1 MAVLAIPRLLHT
13 LGDDRF
19 GLLTLFWVLAGYFN
33 ILDLGLGRGLILAFS
48 RLRPLVDRDAI
59 SSTFWT
65 GMILLGAIGS
75 VLGAAIHILAEPLI
89 GLLGVAPSLRVEA
102 VGALRIVGWTMPTTL
117 LLPVLIALPTALQKQ
132 KGLSLLRI
140 PAGIASHLIPM
151 VMVAWTQ
158 DLRHLLWANLGLRL
172 VLVVA
177 HYALAVASHPIDWP
191 PRHLRTTGSM
201 LLASS
206 SWMMLTN
213 LLAPLLMNLDRLLI
227 SNTSGTG
234 SLASYAPAMDLA
246 MKVLTMVGVSMAV
259 LFPALGYQL
268 ANAPDQARRMYADGL
283 RSLAWW
289 APPLLVALASVAR
302 PALTIWLAPLHGV
315 PAGIFFSILLAG
327 VLAGIPGQL
336 SFAAVQASGDA
347 RRASFLHLVQTP
359 LYALAIWA
367 GLRWGGLV
375 AVAWIWS
382 ARHAFDSLGLHLL
395 AKRRGIRSDGDHAI
409 WIPLSLGIAAIGV
422 VSLLHE
428 VSPWYGLAFG
438 GALSMT
444 WIGIGLSIPSGRA
457 ALPAFARTSLARLG
471 LVVVP

>member
-1 MAVLAIPRLLHT
+1 MLLHS

-48 RLRPLVDRDAI
+48 RLRPLVDRDSI
-59 SSTFWT
+59 SSTFWS
-65 GMILLGAIGS
+65 GMVILGAIGT
-75 VLGAAIHILAEPLI
+75 VLGGAIHLFAEPLI
-89 GLLGVAPSLRVEA
+89 GLLGVAPALRTEA

-132 KGLSLLRI
+132 KGLSILRI

-177 HYALAVASHPIDWP
+177 HYAFAVASHPIDWP
-191 PRHLRTTGSM
+191 PRNLRATASI

-227 SNTSGTG
+227 SNGFGTA

-246 MKVLTMVGVSMAV
+246 TKVLVLVGVSMAV

-268 ANAPDQARRMYADGL
+268 ANAPDQARRMYAEAL

-289 APPLLVALASVAR
+289 APPFLLALAASSR
-302 PALTIWLAPLHGV
+302 PALSLWLGEVHGI

-336 SFAAVQASGDA
+336 SFAAVQAYGDA
-347 RRASFLHLVQTP
+347 RRASFLHVLQTP
-359 LYALAIWA
+359 LYALAIWG

-382 ARHAFDSLGLHLL
+382 ARHAFDSVGLHML
-395 AKRRGIRSDGDHAI
+395 AKRRGIHADGDLQI
-409 WIPLSLGIAAIGV
+409 WLPLCLGITSIGV

-428 VSPWYGLAFG
+428 ISPWYGLAFG
-438 GALSMT
+438 GSLSAI
-444 WIGIGLSIPSGRA
+444 WIGLGFALPSGRA
-457 ALPAFARTSLARLG
+457 ALPNFVRTFLARCG
-471 LVVVP
+471 LVVAP

>member
-1 MAVLAIPRLLHT
+1 MAVLAIPRLLHA

-48 RLRPLVDRDAI
+48 RLRPLIDRGAI

-65 GMILLGAIGS
+65 GMLILGLIGS
-75 VLGAAIHILAEPLI
+75 ALGAAIHFLAEPLI
-89 GLLGVAPSLRVEA
+89 GILGVAPTLRTEA

-132 KGLSLLRI
+132 KGLSYLRI

-151 VMVAWTQ
+151 AMVAWTQ

-177 HYALAVASHPIDWP
+177 HYSLAVASHPIDWP
-191 PRHLRTTGSM
+191 PRNLRPTASA

-227 SNTSGTG
+227 SNRTGTA
-234 SLASYAPAMDLA
+234 SLASYAPAVDLA

-259 LFPALGYQL
+259 LFPALGYHL

-289 APPLLVALASVAR
+289 APPVLLAMASVSR
-302 PALTIWLAPLHGV
+302 PALTLWLGPAHGL
-315 PAGIFFSILLAG
+315 PAGIFFTILLAG

-347 RRASFLHLVQTP
+347 RRASFLHLLQTP
-359 LYALAIWA
+359 FYALALWA

-382 ARHAFDSLGLHLL
+382 VRHACDSLGLHLL
-395 AKRRGIRSDGDHAI
+395 AKQRGIHADGDRQI
-409 WIPLSLGIAAIGV
+409 WLPLCLGIAAIAV
-422 VSLLHE
+422 VSLLHQ
-428 VSPWYGLAFG
+428 VSPWGGLAFG
-438 GALSMT
+438 LTVAAA
-444 WIGIGLSIPSGRA
+444 WIGLGFSVPSGRA
-457 ALPAFARTSLARLG
+457 ALPAFARTSLARFG
-471 LVVVP
+471 WTVAP